1 MRGWL
6 TRTWAQ
12 VIAVV
17 LDRASTGT
25 QLVLR
30 LRRNLAGV
38 ADSSSSLDR
47 AIKPQQ
53 VIYLH
58 ESVGEPYAEMG
69 EVGHWYVDLLASRLY
84 GPKQDDGWPLD
95 YVMLLGSAR
104 DRLGR
109 LERDM
114 TAHYAVEKI
123 HGPTPWWLR
132 QTMEK
137 DL

>member
-38 ADSSSSLDR
+38 ATGGSMPPR
-47 AIKPQQ
+47 ATKPQQ
-53 VIYLH
+53 VVCLH

-84 GPKQDDGWPLD
+84 GPKQDDGWPKN
-95 YVMLLGSAR
+95 YITLLEAAR

-137 DL
+137 DS